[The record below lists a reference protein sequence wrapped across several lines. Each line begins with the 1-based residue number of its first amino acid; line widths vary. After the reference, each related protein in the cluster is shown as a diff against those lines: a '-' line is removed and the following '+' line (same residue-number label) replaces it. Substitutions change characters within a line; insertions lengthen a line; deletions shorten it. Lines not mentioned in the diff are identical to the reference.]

1 MVKCALLG
9 DDQVSRLINSR
20 NGGFYEPPKI
30 NDWFPILKD
39 GPQHVD
45 TKEMEEKFWE
55 YLKNNPEIQELLERC
70 KTGTLG
76 VSIILDKKVAE
87 LKEQFIAENPQY
99 AEAAK
104 NTNKDYNPFG
114 FGAISQGGLL
124 HVLS

>member
-1 MVKCALLG
+1 MVTFAPIG
-9 DDQVSRLINSR
+9 
-20 NGGFYEPPKI
+20 NGSGIPPYSDGGIHQKPET
-30 NDWFPILKD
+30 NDWIHVLKD

-45 TKEMEEKFWE
+45 IKEIEEKFWE
-55 YLKNNPEIQELLERC
+55 YLKNNKEFQELSERC

-76 VSIILDKKVAE
+76 ISIMLDKKVAE

-99 AEAAK
+99 AEAEK
-104 NTNKDYNPFG
+104 NTNKGFNPFG